1 MIPNRHTDSPTGLT
15 VSLIYIIIICMMT
28 GCDAGSRG
36 SRPAGDMPTT
46 TAEALDRLD
55 RVMARNADIDRD
67 KRHRLDS
74 LKRSYSVAATPAER
88 YNRLQALF
96 GEYRSYAMDTLL
108 LISRECVQTARE
120 MGNDSLLYNAMI
132 MEAES
137 HKGIGDYTTA
147 LSRLDR
153 IPEPWRSTFH
163 RRILNR
169 YCSIYYSL
177 VEHSTT
183 DQDYKANLDKLDS
196 YRDSIIAIAD
206 PGSTDY
212 WLNLAAKH
220 LNANNYTACL
230 TALDSLEAGHGGSID
245 LGVLTFTRGRSLEGL
260 GRIDEAKYNYAVAAA
275 HDLEL
280 SVRKYEALQELARIL
295 SAEGDDRRAFGYIMR
310 AIDDIHNSHATSRIQ
325 RISSYLPIITASY
338 TDAQQKSARNK
349 NLWLIISGALLA
361 ALCCAVIFAIR
372 KNKRLN
378 DERHALERKNIELE
392 NLRARLSEANHRLQE
407 SSKVKEQY
415 LGYLF
420 NLCADY
426 IGSLDKYRLQLSQRI
441 KAGKIKDID
450 AILATPQGSEHLQS
464 FFQKFDSIFLD
475 IFPDF
480 ITKFNALMQPGY
492 ELEPRP
498 GELLSPELRIYAL
511 VRLGIADSGQ
521 IAAFL
526 HYSPQT
532 VYNYRFRVRSH
543 ARIPRED
550 FPRAVRAL

>member
-1 MIPNRHTDSPTGLT
+1 MNTNRFSVRLAGLIA
-15 VSLIYIIIICMMT
+15 SLIFIITFTACAT
-28 GCDAGSRG
+28 RSENESVDTA
-36 SRPAGDMPTT
+36 PAS
-46 TAEALDRLD
+46 TAEALVRLD
-55 RVMARNADIDRD
+55 RMMDRADVIARE
-67 KRHRLDS
+67 KSHRLDS
-74 LKRSYSVAATPAER
+74 LKRSYAAATTPRER
-88 YNRLQALF
+88 YRELEALF
-96 GEYRSYAMDTLL
+96 SEYRSYSMDTLL
-108 LISRECVQTARE
+108 LVSRECVKTARQI
-120 MGNDSLLYNAMI
+120 GNDSLLYNAII

-137 HKGIGDYTTA
+137 HKGVGDYTTA
-147 LSRLDR
+147 MALLDR
-153 IPEPWRSTFH
+153 IPRPWRDIYH

-183 DQDYKANLDKLDS
+183 DQDYRTNLACLEA
-196 YRDSIIAIAD
+196 YRDSIIAISK

-212 WLNLAAKH
+212 WLNTAAKH
-220 LNANNYTACL
+220 LGRNDYKGCL
-230 TALDSLEAGHGGSID
+230 ADLDSLEAAQGGRID
-245 LGVLTFTRGRSLEGL
+245 LGVLSFTRARSLEGL

-275 HDLEL
+275 HDLNL

-295 SAEGDDRRAFGYIMR
+295 SAEGDDPRAFRYIMR
-310 AIDDIHNSHATSRIQ
+310 AIDDIHASHATSRIQ
-325 RISSYLPIITASY
+325 RISTYLPIITASY
-338 TDAQQKSARNK
+338 TDAQEKSARNK
-349 NLWLIISGALLA
+349 NLWLVMSGALLA
-361 ALCCAVIFAIR
+361 ALCCAVVFAIR

-378 DERHALERKNIELE
+378 HERHALERKNIELE

-450 AILATPQGSEHLQS
+450 AILATPQGPEHLQS

-480 ITKFNALMQPGY
+480 ISRFNALMQPGY

-511 VRLGIADSGQ
+511 VRLGITDSSQ

-550 FPRAVRAL
+550 FPRAVRSL